1 MSASTSATIF
11 AWMLGISAVM
21 LVVAVVFTGIRIIR
35 GPHVADR
42 VVALDM
48 LCLLGVGAAAMAA
61 LVSRTIAFVDIAL
74 GLALI
79 GFIATV
85 AFSAFIE
92 RDVIREDHSTED
104 DGTPGNP
111 RGHS

>member
-1 MSASTSATIF
+1 MSEALSTTIF
-11 AWMLGISAVM
+11 TWMLGISAIM
-21 LVVAVVFTGIRIIR
+21 LVAAVVLTGIRIIR

-61 LVSRTIAFVDIAL
+61 LVSRAIAFVDIAL

-85 AFSAFIE
+85 AFAAFIE
-92 RDVIREDHSTED
+92 RDVIREDDPPENEID
-104 DGTPGNP
+104 QKGAP
-111 RGHS
+111 